1 MLEWLFQSDFNAP
14 VTAAIWSI
22 IGTVGATMVLFAYTI
37 GLRIATILGDRRR
50 AALIALWRDIITV
63 AALSHDEA
71 GSMPLPSIPRADR
84 IDILEEWNRTRATI
98 EGSATDNLVTLAK
111 RMGLPAIA
119 KKMLT
124 RRRLR
129 SKLLAMQTLGHLL
142 DKDSWAPIEE
152 LLRSD
157 STALSITAAVAL
169 VDIDA
174 QRAVRQLVPMITQR
188 RDWPRTRVSHFLCM
202 AGSELI
208 SEPMY
213 RAIRSSDPD
222 ELVYLLQF
230 VQLVEADVIDALA
243 VDLIQSSDSPAVLTA
258 ALKLI
263 SGHAGVPRIAA
274 LAQHETWFVRLQA
287 AKALGRVGQEEHLEL
302 LEDMLDDREWWVRYR
317 AAQSIVSLPFL
328 GPNALRQ
335 IRNRQADQYARD
347 MFEQALAEVGLA

>member
-14 VTAAIWSI
+14 VTAAIWST
-22 IGTVGATMVLFAYTI
+22 IGVTIATIVLFAYTL
-37 GLRIATILGDRRR
+37 GLRVVMVIRSHRRVKMVARWRNIIA
-50 AALIALWRDIITV
+50 A
-63 AALSHDEA
+63 AALSAEDAE
-71 GSMPLPSIPRADR
+71 SMPMPSFSRAQTTDL
-84 IDILEEWNRTRATI
+84 LEEWNRTCSTV
-98 EGSATDNLVTLAK
+98 EGNSLVNLVTLAN

-124 RRRLR
+124 RRRLQT
-129 SKLLAMQTLGHLL
+129 KLLAIQTLGHLH
-142 DKDSWAPIEE
+142 DNDSWAAIEE

-157 STALSITAAVAL
+157 NTPLSITAAVAL

-174 QRAVRQLVPMITQR
+174 NRAVQQVVPMITKR
-188 RDWPRTRVSHFLCM
+188 RDWPRTRVSRFLRM
-202 AGSELI
+202 AGSELV

-213 RAIRSSDPD
+213 RAIRSADPD

-230 VQLVEADVIDALA
+230 VQLVESAVIDALA
-243 VDLIQSSDSPAVLTA
+243 EDLIRSSKDPAVLTA

-263 SGHAGVPRIAA
+263 GGHVGVPRIEA
-274 LAQHETWFVRLQA
+274 LAQHETWFVRMQA

-302 LEDMLDDREWWVRYR
+302 LERMLEDREWWVRYR

-335 IRNRQADQYARD
+335 IRDRQTDRYGRD
-347 MFEQALAEVGLA
+347 MLEQALAEVGLE